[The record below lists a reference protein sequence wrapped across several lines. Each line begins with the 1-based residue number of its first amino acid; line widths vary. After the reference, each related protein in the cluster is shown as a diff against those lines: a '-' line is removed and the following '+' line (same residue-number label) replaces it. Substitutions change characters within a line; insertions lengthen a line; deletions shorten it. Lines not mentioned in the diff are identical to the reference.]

1 MKADV
6 VIGVPDSGLDA
17 ISAPPVSAADIRPKF
32 LKTVKKTVLKKK
44 FMDKT
49 IPKHSDKWRKSY
61 VKLRNCWYQLGR

>member
-44 FMDKT
+44 
-49 IPKHSDKWRKSY
+49 WRKSY